1 MQLIK
6 DEVVVREFE
15 YAKVDRGGKS
25 ISCSVTVT
33 NKRVFTTDAT
43 KRQIAHTEVPLS
55 KVKRMD
61 ASFKAPNNWFSI
73 MCIIYAI
80 FCVVLTAVIGL
91 TTEIM
96 KDSPEVIGLMAIVT
110 LLWIL
115 PAWLLWQ
122 YPTFKW
128 SLSTVGKEGTPLYTS
143 IAKFRPS
150 KGRIGRIK
158 VHLNRNV
165 CEEFTYSIGAAI
177 TEARMLAEETN
188 EKAK

>member
-15 YAKVDRGGKS
+15 YATVHRGGKEV
-25 ISCSVTVT
+25 SCSVTVT

-61 ASFKAPNNWFSI
+61 ASFKAPNNWAGI
-73 MCIIYAI
+73 MCIIYAVMCALLSI
-80 FCVVLTAVIGL
+80 V
-91 TTEIM
+91 
-96 KDSPEVIGLMAIVT
+96 AIVSGWLENQPKMI
-110 LLWIL
+110 LLFIAVVAVWVL
-115 PAWLLWQ
+115 SAWLVWQ

-128 SLSTVGKEGTPLYTS
+128 SLSTVGQEGTPLYTS
-143 IAKFRPS
+143 IAKLFPS

-158 VHLNRNV
+158 VILNRQV

-177 TEARMLAEETN
+177 AEARILAEQDGQ
-188 EKAK
+188 KAE